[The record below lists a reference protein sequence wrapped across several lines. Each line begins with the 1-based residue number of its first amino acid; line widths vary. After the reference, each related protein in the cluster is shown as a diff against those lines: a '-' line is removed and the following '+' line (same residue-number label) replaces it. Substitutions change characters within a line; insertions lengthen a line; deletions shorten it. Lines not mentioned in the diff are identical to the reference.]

1 MNNHSDVVIIGGGI
15 NGASIACH
23 LARAG
28 ASVTLLEK
36 RFIAGGPTGH
46 SSAIVRQHYS
56 NPVTARMA
64 LKSLQVWQNFRDL
77 VGSEAGFTKTGFMIG
92 VRPEDVAG
100 LKANIAMQQSLGIS
114 TTFVTPEEM
123 REIEPQ
129 LDPTGLGG
137 GAYEPGGGYCDAS
150 AAANG
155 FANAARQLGA
165 RIRTGIIATGFKVEA
180 GKVVGVRTD
189 QGMVPAGK
197 VIVAA
202 GPWSPALLAQIGVKI
217 PVIAARVKVTLYRRP
232 ADFDRHRVW
241 ADFISQ
247 VYLRPETGNL
257 MLVGSISPKEA
268 GDQVKDPDSYNE
280 RVDMATLADFAER
293 AALRYPAMERSQV
306 ASSYA
311 SLYDITPDWH
321 PIMDGVS
328 GFENVYVCAG
338 GSGHGFKLAP
348 AAGEMMANLALNGKQ
363 PDDDIN
369 LFSLDRFEKGK
380 PVRGR
385 YEYSIVG

>member
-23 LARAG
+23 LARGG

-150 AAANG
+150 AAAN
-155 FANAARQLGA
+155 
-165 RIRTGIIATGFKVEA
+165 
-180 GKVVGVRTD
+180 
-189 QGMVPAGK
+189 
-197 VIVAA
+197 
-202 GPWSPALLAQIGVKI
+202 
-217 PVIAARVKVTLYRRP
+217 
-232 ADFDRHRVW
+232 
-241 ADFISQ
+241 
-247 VYLRPETGNL
+247 
-257 MLVGSISPKEA
+257 
-268 GDQVKDPDSYNE
+268 
-280 RVDMATLADFAER
+280 
-293 AALRYPAMERSQV
+293 
-306 ASSYA
+306 
-311 SLYDITPDWH
+311 
-321 PIMDGVS
+321 
-328 GFENVYVCAG
+328 
-338 GSGHGFKLAP
+338 
-348 AAGEMMANLALNGKQ
+348 
-363 PDDDIN
+363 
-369 LFSLDRFEKGK
+369 
-380 PVRGR
+380 
-385 YEYSIVG
+385 